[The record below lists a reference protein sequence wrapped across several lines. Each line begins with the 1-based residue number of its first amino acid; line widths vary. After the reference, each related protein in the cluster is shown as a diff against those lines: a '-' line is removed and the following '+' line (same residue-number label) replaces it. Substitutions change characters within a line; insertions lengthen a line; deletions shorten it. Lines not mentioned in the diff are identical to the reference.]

1 MKKEPIPLR
10 KFSVDVPITIEDMER
25 VQPLFDRVLV
35 ERLPEPEGAIIIPE
49 KYRDPSRL
57 ARVIAVGPGRW
68 RDGEFCRTSV
78 KPGDVVHLPGIAAKI
93 PDWDS
98 GEQIMIQE
106 ADIGAIVG

>member
-1 MKKEPIPLR
+1 MI
-10 KFSVDVPITIEDMER
+10 
-25 VQPLFDRVLV
+25 QPLHDRVLV
-35 ERLPEPEGAIIIPE
+35 ERLPEPESTIIIPE

-57 ARVIAVGPGRW
+57 AKVIAVGPGRW

-106 ADIGAIVG
+106 ADIGGIVDQKECWEGTRITRGSNL